1 MATAQE
7 IVQDVFTRGKYE
19 IPAWGAGMYAPN
31 EDQFEAMAVE
41 AVNIAMQQSTAPKLI
56 VGLILWNPGAE
67 YDIEYRSLEFW
78 GPLSEKFNARTQLP
92 AEDREYA
99 NARLFIVAVPGDLN
113 DEGIVKYLDARV
125 NTLSTGDDIWTTG
138 LNLTQ
143 A

>member
-1 MATAQE
+1 MSSDD
-7 IVQDVFTRGKYE
+7 IITRAYDKLM
-19 IPAWGAGMYAPN
+19 GAGERALAD
-31 EDQFEAMAVE
+31 ELVE
-41 AVNIAMQQSTAPKLI
+41 FSSATHSIAPKLI

-99 NARLFIVAVPGDLN
+99 NARLFVVAVPGDLN

>member
-1 MATAQE
+1 MSSE
-7 IVQDVFTRGKYE
+7 DIITRAYDKLM
-19 IPAWGAGMYAPN
+19 GAGERALADELVEFSSAPH
-31 EDQFEAMAVE
+31 
-41 AVNIAMQQSTAPKLI
+41 SRAPKLI

-78 GPLSEKFNARTQLP
+78 GPLSEKINAHTQLP

-99 NARLFIVAVPGDLN
+99 NARLFVVAVPGDLN

>member
-1 MATAQE
+1 MSSDD
-7 IVQDVFTRGKYE
+7 IITRAYDKLM
-19 IPAWGAGMYAPN
+19 GAGERALADELAEFSN
-31 EDQFEAMAVE
+31 AQH
-41 AVNIAMQQSTAPKLI
+41 SRAPKLI
-56 VGLILWNPGAE
+56 VGLILWNTGAE
-67 YDIEYRSLEFW
+67 YHIEYRSLEFW

-99 NARLFIVAVPGDLN
+99 NARLFVVAVPGDLN